1 MPLVEGGYGAL
12 LPESR
17 VTRGHQREPHLSTP
31 PYSQAFVYPELLA
44 GEFTRLEFPRRL
56 KGDDLGQK
64 VLFRDHHMR
73 GW

>member
-1 MPLVEGGYGAL
+1 MPLAGGGCGA
-12 LPESR
+12 PN
-17 VTRGHQREPHLSTP
+17 RGHQREPDLSTASLP
-31 PYSQAFVYPELLA
+31 QAFVYPELLA

-64 VLFRDHHMR
+64 VLFRDHHMS